1 MAALE
6 RKLEVHNAAKAK
18 GIMSADE
25 VDVAEA
31 RLADLK
37 RRAAAGELTEEE
49 RREMAALER
58 QLATHRTAKAASAA
72 AKDMMSSDELDAAEV
87 RLADLRRRKA
97 AGLLTDEERRELAVL
112 ERKLSAHH
120 AAMANALMGA
130 DEMAEA
136 EARLADLKRRAAA
149 GELTEEER
157 AELETLERRLAA
169 HGAAMEAKGVMS
181 AAERRAGRLPVPTAL
196 PLPPPPPPPLPLPSP
211 WAPGRAPWRASS
223 GTPLWTTPL
232 CWGMRAMVVR
242 SVPLRTLPSRSS
254 TRPHAQPMSLRTT
267 RRPRQPFGGSGST
280 SVASKL

>member
-58 QLATHRTAKAASAA
+58 KLATHRTAKAASAA

-130 DEMAEA
+130 DEKAEA

-181 AAERRAGRLPVPTAL
+181 AADVVAAEARLADLKRRAAAGELTEEERREMAALERKLVAHNAAKAKGIMSADEVDVAEARLADLKRRAAAGELTEEERD
-196 PLPPPPPPPLPLPSP
+196 
-211 WAPGRAPWRASS
+211 RK
-223 GTPLWTTPL
+223 
-232 CWGMRAMVVR
+232 
-242 SVPLRTLPSRSS
+242 S
-254 TRPHAQPMSLRTT
+254 TRLNSSHP
-267 RRPRQPFGGSGST
+267 
-280 SVASKL
+280 